1 MAIPY
6 TSVQHH
12 VKTAMHELSG
22 LDYVVDQVTAV
33 RRVPESISPAEWLA
47 NVEPDS
53 DSGTKRQAPP
63 RNQPRLDPLN
73 PG

>member
-22 LDYVVDQVTAV
+22 LDYVVDHVTAV
-33 RRVPESISPAEWLA
+33 RRVPKSISPAGWLA

-53 DSGTKRQAPP
+53 DSQVRKGKHRRAI
-63 RNQPRLDPLN
+63 N
-73 PG
+73 PDSIP